1 MTIGERIKYVRK
13 EKGVTQQELADA
25 LDLKQNTIATYEMD
39 RTRPSER
46 TLKAI
51 CSKFDVSYSWLAD
64 GIGEPFIEIER
75 NDEILNFMSRLL
87 KSEDSFK
94 ARLVSVLANLEEDEW
109 VLLEKMAKKLA
120 KEEEKKTNP

>member
-1 MTIGERIKYVRK
+1 MTIGERIKYIRK

-51 CSKFDVSYSWLAD
+51 CAKFDVNFSWLSD
-64 GIGEPFIEIER
+64 EIGEPFIEIDR
-75 NDEILNFMSRLL
+75 NDEILDFMNRLL
-87 KSEDSFK
+87 RGEDSFK
-94 ARLVSVLANLEEDEW
+94 TRLVSVLANLDEEEW

-120 KEEEKKTNP
+120 KEEEKKTNL